1 MAETTTVRV
10 QHGRELEVL
19 RVGPADGLPFVL
31 HLGTPSAAVD
41 IPQLTRPA
49 RERGLRTVTYSRP
62 GYAGSTPAPGR
73 CVADA
78 AADTAAV
85 LDAFGVDRFVTLGW
99 SGGGPHALACAVLLP
114 GRCLAAVTLAGPAPY
129 EAEGLDW
136 MAGMGE
142 ENIAEFGAA
151 RAGPQELTPLL
162 ATRAAELATV
172 TGGQVAAALG
182 GLVSE
187 VDRAA
192 LTGEFA
198 DAIAEALRR
207 AVSSGI
213 AGWRDD
219 DLAFVRPWGFRLSDI
234 TVPVSVWQGGQD
246 RFVPSTHGP
255 WLAEHVPGARAHL
268 YDDEGHLSLV
278 HQFDRI
284 LDDLLDL
291 AGLPPDHSAALR
303 GDGGRS

>member
-1 MAETTTVRV
+1 MMAETTTVRV
-10 QHGRELEVL
+10 QDGRELEVL
-19 RVGPADGLPFVL
+19 QVGPADGLTFVL

-49 RERGLRTVTYSRP
+49 GARGLRTVTYSRP

-114 GRCLAAVTLAGPAPY
+114 GRCLAAGTLAGVAPH

-142 ENIAEFGAA
+142 ENVAEVSAA
-151 RAGPQELTPLL
+151 RAGEHELTAVL
-162 ATRAAELATV
+162 ATRAAELAGV
-172 TGGQVAAALG
+172 TGGQLAASLGGG

-187 VDRAA
+187 VDKAA

-198 DAIAEALRR
+198 DALAEDLRR

-219 DLAFVRPWGFRLSDI
+219 LLAVVRPWGFALSDI

-246 RFVPSTHGP
+246 RMVPYAHGR
-255 WLAEHVPGARAHL
+255 WLAAHIPGARAHL

-278 HQFDRI
+278 YRFDRI

-291 AGLPPDHSAALR
+291 AGR
-303 GDGGRS
+303 